1 MNKLEQLKAR
11 LDKMPNNER
20 LALLGQTREDRKI
33 SKQAV
38 TVTKKREQ
46 DKQGKL
52 AKQFENLTKEER
64 AELLAKLKEEVN
76 EGTAS

>member
-33 SKQAV
+33 SKHAV

-64 AELLAKLKEEVN
+64 AELLTKLKEEVN